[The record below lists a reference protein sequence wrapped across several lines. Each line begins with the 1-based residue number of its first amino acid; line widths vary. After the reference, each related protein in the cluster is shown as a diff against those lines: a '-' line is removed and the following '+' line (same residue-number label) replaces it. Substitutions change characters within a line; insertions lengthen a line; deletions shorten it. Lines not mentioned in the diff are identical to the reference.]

1 MNGEQPI
8 HIVPPVNSLRMV
20 RTLMLVTA
28 LCGGLIVAV
37 WQITLP
43 AIAANKKVVLERSVR
58 ALIPNAA
65 QIVEYDVSD
74 KGVTPGKGD
83 PAAGVVRFYA
93 AYDKDGKLDA
103 IAAEGGARG
112 YSDTVRVLYGYR
124 QTCECIFGMQVTQM
138 RETPGIGDKIITDP
152 AFLKNFEK
160 LDVSLSPDMKSLF
173 NAVKTVK
180 HGTKQFGWEIDAIA
194 GATITSKAVGR
205 GINDSAKHLL
215 PLLIP
220 HLNALQQHEKGEQP

>member
-1 MNGEQPI
+1 MSGEQPI
-8 HIVPPVNSLRMV
+8 HVVPPVNSLRMV
-20 RTLMLVTA
+20 RTLMLVTS

-37 WQITLP
+37 WQWTQP

-58 ALIPNAA
+58 ALIPDAVR
-65 QIVEYDVSD
+65 IVEYDAND

-83 PAAGVVRFYA
+83 PAAGTVRFYA

-103 IAAEGGARG
+103 IAAEGAARG

-124 QTCECIFGMQVTQM
+124 QACECIFGIRVTQM
-138 RETPGIGDKIITDP
+138 KETPGIGDKIITDP
-152 AFLKNFEK
+152 AFLKNFES
-160 LDVSLSPDMKSLF
+160 LDVSLTPDMKSLF

-180 HGTKQFGWEIDAIA
+180 HGSKQFGWEIDAIA

-205 GINDSAKHLL
+205 GINDSAQRLL
-215 PLLIP
+215 PLLLP
-220 HLNALQQHEKGEQP
+220 KLEALQQKGGAQ